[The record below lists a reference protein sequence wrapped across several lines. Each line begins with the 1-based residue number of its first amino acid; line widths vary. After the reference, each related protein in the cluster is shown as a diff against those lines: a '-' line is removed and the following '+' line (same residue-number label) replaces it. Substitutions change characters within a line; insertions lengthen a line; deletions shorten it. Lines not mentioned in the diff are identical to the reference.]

1 MVMLL
6 SEQTMGRS
14 YHPRGLRLNASKP
27 AARLER
33 DFARIAVTIRRDT
46 GPPMGGCDSAKG
58 HL

>member
-46 GPPMGGCDSAKG
+46 CLPDGRCDSARN